1 MNSAPFRLRPAFLRF
16 GLLALLLSAFGCQKW
31 QQRGPKGTGLLQ
43 TAAASE
49 KNFSLFQPADP
60 YAQTDP
66 GLLSRRVFDAP
77 GPTGTH
83 VEVRDLLVGPA
94 KRTGNVPIAGT
105 LLCEVRSG
113 RGVASVDGLRQ
124 NLVTGSVFT
133 VPAGKS
139 FTLENSSNEA
149 IQIRAYVIRA
159 E

>member
-60 YAQTDP
+60 YAQMDT

>member
-1 MNSAPFRLRPAFLRF
+1 MNSAPYRLRPALLRF
-16 GLLALLLSAFGCQKW
+16 GFLALFLSTFGCQNW

-43 TAAASE
+43 KAAASE

-60 YAQTDP
+60 YAQMDP

-105 LLCEVRSG
+105 LVCEVRSG
-113 RGVASVDGLRQ
+113 RGVANVDGQRL
-124 NLVTGSVFT
+124 NLVTGSVFII
-133 VPAGKS
+133 PAGQS